1 MTTFVV
7 GYLMKD
13 QLVLIIRWVLK
24 RLAQATIW
32 RFRPGVIAVTGSVG
46 KTSAKYA
53 IGAVLAAD
61 RSVRI
66 SRGNF
71 NNELGVSLG
80 ILGDWGKIEGIFFW
94 PKVILVGLWQLI
106 VKSDYPELLVLEY
119 GIDRPGDMKKL
130 IAIAE
135 PNVSVV
141 TAIGDIPAHVEFFDG
156 PERVVREKSRI
167 IECLEPAS
175 FAVLNGDSA
184 VVLGF
189 RERTRARVVT
199 YGFGEE
205 NDVHITEF
213 ENRIMDGR
221 PVGISFRLGYAGNTV
236 LVELDGVFGR
246 AHAYAAAAGAAIGL
260 VFALPLGKISEALRA
275 YRPPDGRMQLVAG
288 PNETLFLNDAYN
300 ASPLSMEEALV
311 TLKGLPAKR
320 RVAVLGD
327 MREIGTYAME
337 AHRKLGERVAKS
349 ANILVT
355 VGPLA
360 KFIAEGAN
368 KAGLRKNYIYSY
380 DTAEESAPKLS
391 ELIKK
396 GDLVL
401 MKASHAVGLE
411 KLVEMFTPTPNRD
424 SK

>member
-1 MTTFVV
+1 MNTFVV
-7 GYLMKD
+7 GYLIKD
-13 QLVLIIRWVLK
+13 QMVFIVRWVLK
-24 RLAQATIW
+24 VLARATIW

-46 KTSAKYA
+46 KTSTKYA

-61 RSVRI
+61 RSVRV

-94 PKVILVGLWQLI
+94 PKVILAGFWQLI
-106 VKSDYPELLVLEY
+106 VKSGYPELLVLEY
-119 GIDRPGDMKKL
+119 GIDRPGDMRRL

-141 TAIGDIPAHVEFFDG
+141 TAIGDIPAHVEYFG
-156 PERVVREKSRI
+156 SPEHVAREKSRI

-175 FAVLNGDSA
+175 FAVLNGDSGI
-184 VVLGF
+184 VLGL

-205 NDVHITEF
+205 NDVRITDF
-213 ENRIMDGR
+213 ENRVLNGQ
-221 PVGISFRLGYAGNTV
+221 PVGISFRLGYAGNVV
-236 LVELDGVFGR
+236 LVELDNMFGR
-246 AHAYAAAAGAAIGL
+246 AHAYAAAAGAAMGL
-260 VFALPLGKISEALRA
+260 VFALPLGKIAEALRT
-275 YRPPDGRMQLVAG
+275 YHPPAGRMQCIAG
-288 PNETLFLNDAYN
+288 PNESLFLNDAYN
-300 ASPLSMEEALV
+300 ASPLSMQEALT
-311 TLKGLPAKR
+311 TLKSLPAKR
-320 RVAVLGD
+320 RIAVLGD

-337 AHRKLGERVAKS
+337 AHRALGERVAKT

-380 DTAEESAPKLS
+380 DTAEEAAPKLS

-411 KLVEMFTPTPNRD
+411 KLVEMFTKNVG
-424 SK
+424 

>member
-1 MTTFVV
+1 
-7 GYLMKD
+7 MKD
-13 QLVLIIRWVLK
+13 QLVLVIRWVLK
-24 RLAQATIW
+24 QLARATIW
-32 RFRPGVIAVTGSVG
+32 RFRPGIIAVTGSVG
-46 KTSAKYA
+46 KTSTKYA

-80 ILGDWGKIEGIFFW
+80 ILGDWGKIGGMFFW
-94 PKVILVGLWQLI
+94 PKVIVSGLWQFI
-106 VKSDYPELLVLEY
+106 AKSDYPELLVLEY
-119 GIDRPGDMKKL
+119 GIDRPGDMKQL

-135 PNVSVV
+135 PNVSAV
-141 TAIGDIPAHVEFFDG
+141 TAIGDIPAHVEFFES
-156 PERVVREKSRI
+156 PEQVAREKSRI
-167 IECLEPAS
+167 IECLQPAS
-175 FAVLNGDSA
+175 FAVLNGDSD
-184 VVLGF
+184 VVLGL

-205 NDVHITEF
+205 NDVRITGF
-213 ENRIMDGR
+213 GNRIIAGN

-246 AHAYAAAAGAAIGL
+246 AHAYAAAAGAALGL
-260 VFALPLGKISEALRA
+260 IFGLPLGKISEALRT
-275 YRPPDGRMQLVAG
+275 YRPPTGRMQLIAG

-300 ASPLSMEEALV
+300 ASPLSMEEALG
-311 TLKGLPAKR
+311 TMKGLPAKR
-320 RVAVLGD
+320 RIAVLGD

-337 AHRKLGERVAKS
+337 AHRSLGERVAKA
-349 ANILVT
+349 ANVLVT

-380 DTAEESAPKLS
+380 DTAEEAAPKLS

-401 MKASHAVGLE
+401 FKASNAVGLE
-411 KLVEMFTPTPNRD
+411 KLVEMFTQHQN
-424 SK
+424 